1 MLKSCSWFLLSVM
14 AAAFLSCNF
23 DQGLGVLESKISGK
37 VYFLGTDSRPQNVDE
52 VRVVAAAN
60 FPPQGFGDVFFSEAI
75 PFAGDSA
82 AYEMPLPVDNYPAV
96 AVLWKPRGEDWN
108 FTSLLGFYGFD
119 PRTLSARLQPVNLTN
134 DQPVADH
141 VDIVALWSFA
151 QFDAHVEGEITFQG
165 QWPEDT
171 EIVLLGAFNVM
182 PDLNNIVNSLVFI
195 GGIDFAVPRFV
206 ESYRYRMA
214 VRNGQYQFLGLFWKG
229 RGLAWDK
236 IRAIGFYPAANDPS
250 KPGQFTLPPNGTISN
265 INFVADFG
273 TLPDGVKI
281 GGEF

>member
-1 MLKSCSWFLLSVM
+1 MLKTCSWFLFSVM

-182 PDLNNIVNSLVFI
+182 PNLNDIVNSLVFI
-195 GGIDFAVPRFV
+195 GGIDFA
-206 ESYRYRMA
+206 
-214 VRNGQYQFLGLFWKG
+214 G
-229 RGLAWDK
+229 RALS
-236 IRAIGFYPAANDPS
+236 RAIVIAWRCATAS
-250 KPGQFTLPPNGTISN
+250 
-265 INFVADFG
+265 INFLACFGKAGDWRGIKFARSDFIPPA
-273 TLPDGVKI
+273 TIPPSLASLRCRPTARFQTSILLRILVPCLMV
-281 GGEF
+281 